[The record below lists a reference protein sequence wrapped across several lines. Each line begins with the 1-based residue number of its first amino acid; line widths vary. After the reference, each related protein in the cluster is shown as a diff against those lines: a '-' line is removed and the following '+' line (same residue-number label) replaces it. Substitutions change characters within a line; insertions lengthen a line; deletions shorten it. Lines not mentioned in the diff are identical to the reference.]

1 MISTQTSPSPD
12 PSRDDG
18 HPDEWTTD
26 SEDTEVVTPGD
37 NDRNP
42 LIDGRHPHTAN
53 PQTRHLLKQE
63 KKEKKKVRNK
73 KIRKRIRRVFRTS
86 WKWFRRG
93 CIGLAPTVAG
103 IGLAF
108 GPVIRPESNSATG
121 YSVYG
126 GRA

>member
-12 PSRDDG
+12 PPGVEG

-26 SEDTEVVTPGD
+26 SEDTEVVTPGE

-42 LIDGRHPHTAN
+42 LIDGRHPHSGN

-63 KKEKKKVRNK
+63 KKEKKKARNK

-93 CIGLAPTVAG
+93 CIGLAPAVAG

-108 GPVIRPESNSATG
+108 GPVIRPEANTATG